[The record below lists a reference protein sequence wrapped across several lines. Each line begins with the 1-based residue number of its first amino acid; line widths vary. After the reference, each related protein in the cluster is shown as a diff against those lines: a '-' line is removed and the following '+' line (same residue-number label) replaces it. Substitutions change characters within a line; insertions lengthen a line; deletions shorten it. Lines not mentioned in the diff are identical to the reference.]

1 MKIIINLLK
10 RLVSSRKLIILS
22 VDESLKSCY
31 SFCIKILR
39 MYVMKFYACN
49 EEIFNC
55 ERVVTRNTKW
65 TLFIIQYD
73 LACWGLRKNVCCKNL
88 VSIRVSIF
96 SLFFLKD
103 WHLFMT
109 YWWMFDLKSE
119 WGFFKLVIDSDKA
132 DLASRSASSLPRM
145 LMWLGK

>member
-73 LACWGLRKNVCCKNL
+73 LAC
-88 VSIRVSIF
+88 
-96 SLFFLKD
+96 
-103 WHLFMT
+103 
-109 YWWMFDLKSE
+109 
-119 WGFFKLVIDSDKA
+119 
-132 DLASRSASSLPRM
+132 
-145 LMWLGK
+145 